1 MSLFDDISVSIRE
14 LYRKL
19 AYSGR
24 RTATITRLRIEMSGL
39 DKQRMEIYS
48 KLGEHV
54 DELRRVGQINDTG
67 LVGLLEGEFMSLDR
81 VKIKITETMDTIR
94 NLNIDEASRE
104 ESSELIIDDEPV
116 AGSQNL
122 IDSFEV
128 L

>member
-1 MSLFDDISVSIRE
+1 MSKFNSISASIRE

-19 AYSGR
+19 ALSGR
-24 RTATITRLRIEMSGL
+24 RTATIARLRIELSGL

-67 LVGLLEGEFMSLDR
+67 LLGLLEGEFMSLDR
-81 VKIKITETMDTIR
+81 VKIKINETMDTIR
-94 NLNIDEASRE
+94 NLNIDETDRE
-104 ESSELIIDDEPV
+104 ESSELIIDEEPV